1 MTVEFELMPEN
12 LAKIYL
18 LYGDLPQVV
27 EKIILPQVLSVS
39 RLKGSSYRAQ
49 DFIMG
54 EGRETF
60 QYDLSQVLGE
70 TLAGRSIIVHNAII
84 RNVDIPINIL
94 SPIRAVSLA
103 KEQNLTN
110 ESLQGTA
117 KKLAEL
123 NIETELIEQ
132 RRREVVQETE
142 KLVARIA
149 AERDQAV
156 AQLKAETEL
165 TVAEL
170 KLKKPSCWR
179 RSPSSRARPKSRPG
193 IWSTT
198 RRRGGNS

>member
-1 MTVEFELMPEN
+1 
-12 LAKIYL
+12 
-18 LYGDLPQVV
+18 
-27 EKIILPQVLSVS
+27 
-39 RLKGSSYRAQ
+39 
-49 DFIMG
+49 MG

-117 KKLAEL
+117 K
-123 NIETELIEQ
+123 
-132 RRREVVQETE
+132 
-142 KLVARIA
+142 ARIA

-170 KLKKPSCWR
+170 KLKKSELLAKIAQLKGETEVKTR
-179 RSPSSRARPKSRPG
+179 YLVDNETARGELLKAEALGGAAKLGDLKLVESLNPKVETRIIYAGPG
-193 IWSTT
+193 TLWTDLKAGALPLSAAPEK
-198 RRRGGNS
+198 